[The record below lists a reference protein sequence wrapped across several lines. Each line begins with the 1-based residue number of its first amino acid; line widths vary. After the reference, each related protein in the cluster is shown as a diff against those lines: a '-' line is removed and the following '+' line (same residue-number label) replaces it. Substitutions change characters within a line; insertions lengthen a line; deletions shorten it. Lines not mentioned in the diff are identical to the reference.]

1 MTGILKQAICDALAT
16 FIRSRPGFDP
26 HNYGDA
32 ASYRA
37 DVRRAARQKR
47 DAETMLAAVRWRDSI
62 TGADLIEAARG
73 AFSGRLTIELLPA
86 GQTVRGLF
94 LPSPI
99 PDAPS
104 RVRIDYCVG
113 QYGPTEY
120 RAAVCAVLA
129 GALWNWQ
136 RDNMP
141 PLVRHR
147 VECLADTNA
156 DGSPGG
162 YVPATRREFPTAAD
176 AETYAQTVNA
186 RRYPFVHAV
195 YGDQHMCAGDWLRRK
210 FRAEFGSAL
219 QRRWF
224 D

>member
-1 MTGILKQAICDALAT
+1 MNPDTLKQAICDALAT

-73 AFSGRLTIELLPA
+73 GRLTIELLPA
-86 GQTVRGLF
+86 GETVRGVF
-94 LPSPI
+94 LPSPV
-99 PDAPS
+99 PDASP
-104 RVRIDYCVG
+104 RVRIDYCTG
-113 QYGPTEY
+113 QYYPTEY
-120 RAAVCAVLA
+120 RAGVCRVLA
-129 GALWNWQ
+129 SALWNYA

-141 PLVRHR
+141 APYAHR
-147 VECLADTNA
+147 VEWPGGEFATLQLHAMMEARNA
-156 DGSPGG
+156 DPAVRVYDLYRIPGRPDGS
-162 YVPATRREFPTAAD
+162 VS
-176 AETYAQTVNA
+176 
-186 RRYPFVHAV
+186 
-195 YGDQHMCAGDWLRRK
+195 AGDWLRRK
-210 FRAEFGSAL
+210 FRAEFGSAM

>member
-1 MTGILKQAICDALAT
+1 MEPDNLKTAICDALAA

-37 DVRRAARQKR
+37 DQRTAARQKR

-73 AFSGRLTIELLPA
+73 GRLTIEVNPA
-86 GQTVRGLF
+86 GTVGGIMR
-94 LPSPI
+94 PV
-99 PDAPS
+99 
-104 RVRIDYCVG
+104 VRIDYCTG
-113 QYGPTEY
+113 QYYPTEY
-120 RAAVCAVLA
+120 RAGVCRVLA
-129 GALWNWQ
+129 NALWNWQ

-141 PLVRHR
+141 APYAHR
-147 VECLADTNA
+147 VQWTGGEFAILQLHAMTEARNADTA
-156 DGSPGG
+156 VRVYDLYRIPGRPDGS
-162 YVPATRREFPTAAD
+162 VS
-176 AETYAQTVNA
+176 
-186 RRYPFVHAV
+186 
-195 YGDQHMCAGDWLRRK
+195 AGDWLRRK
-210 FRAEFGSAL
+210 FRAEFGSAM

>member
-1 MTGILKQAICDALAT
+1 MNPDTLKQAICDALAT

-73 AFSGRLTIELLPA
+73 GRLTIELLPA
-86 GQTVRGLF
+86 GETVRGVF
-94 LPSPI
+94 LPSPV
-99 PDAPS
+99 PDASP
-104 RVRIDYCVG
+104 RVRIDYCTG
-113 QYGPTEY
+113 QYYPTEY
-120 RAAVCAVLA
+120 RAGVCRVLA
-129 GALWNWQ
+129 SALWNHA

-141 PLVRHR
+141 PGTLHHNSETGETLQRY
-147 VECLADTNA
+147 
-156 DGSPGG
+156 DGM
-162 YVPATRREFPTAAD
+162 R
-176 AETYAQTVNA
+176 
-186 RRYPFVHAV
+186 
-195 YGDQHMCAGDWLRRK
+195 AGDYLRRK

>member
-1 MTGILKQAICDALAT
+1 MNPDTLKQAICDALAA

-26 HNYGDA
+26 CNYGDA

-37 DVRRAARQKR
+37 DQRTAARQKN

-73 AFSGRLTIELLPA
+73 GRLTIVPA
-86 GQTVRGLF
+86 RVEYPNQN
-94 LPSPI
+94 
-99 PDAPS
+99 PDHGYS
-104 RVRIDYCVG
+104 VRIDYCTG
-113 QYGPTEY
+113 QYYPTEY
-120 RAAVCAVLA
+120 RAGVCRVLA
-129 GALWNWQ
+129 SALWNYA

-141 PLVRHR
+141 PGTLHHNSETGETLERY
-147 VECLADTNA
+147 
-156 DGSPGG
+156 DGL
-162 YVPATRREFPTAAD
+162 R
-176 AETYAQTVNA
+176 
-186 RRYPFVHAV
+186 
-195 YGDQHMCAGDWLRRK
+195 AGDYLRRK

>member
-1 MTGILKQAICDALAT
+1 MNPDTLKQAICDALAT

-47 DAETMLAAVRWRDSI
+47 DAETMLAAVRRRDSI

-73 AFSGRLTIELLPA
+73 GRLTIEATRVEYPNELPNPY
-86 GQTVRGLF
+86 GY
-94 LPSPI
+94 
-99 PDAPS
+99 
-104 RVRIDYCVG
+104 RVRIDYCAG
-113 QYGPTEY
+113 QYYPTEY
-120 RAAVCAVLA
+120 RAGVCRVLA
-129 GALWNWQ
+129 NALWNYA

-141 PLVRHR
+141 APYAHR
-147 VECLADTNA
+147 VEWPRGEFAILQLHAMTEARNA
-156 DGSPGG
+156 DPTVRVYDLYRIPGRPDGS
-162 YVPATRREFPTAAD
+162 VS
-176 AETYAQTVNA
+176 
-186 RRYPFVHAV
+186 
-195 YGDQHMCAGDWLRRK
+195 AGDWLRRK
-210 FRAEFGSAL
+210 FRAEFGSAM

>member
-1 MTGILKQAICDALAT
+1 MEPDNLKTAICDALAT

-37 DVRRAARQKR
+37 DQRTAARQKN

-73 AFSGRLTIELLPA
+73 GRLAIELLPA
-86 GQTVRGLF
+86 GETIRGVF
-94 LPSPI
+94 MPSPV
-99 PDAPS
+99 PGAPP
-104 RVRIDYCVG
+104 RVRIDYCTG
-113 QYGPTEY
+113 QYYPTEY
-120 RAAVCAVLA
+120 RAGVCRALA
-129 GALWNWQ
+129 SALWNYA

-141 PLVRHR
+141 APYMHK
-147 VECLADTNA
+147 VEWP
-156 DGSPGG
+156 DGKTEAVHVHAAAEARTQGAYVTDLYRIPGG
-162 YVPATRREFPTAAD
+162 DSKALS
-176 AETYAQTVNA
+176 
-186 RRYPFVHAV
+186 
-195 YGDQHMCAGDWLRRK
+195 AGDYLRRK

>member
-1 MTGILKQAICDALAT
+1 MEPDNLKTAICDALAT

-37 DVRRAARQKR
+37 DQRTAARQKR

-73 AFSGRLTIELLPA
+73 GRLTIEVNPA
-86 GQTVRGLF
+86 GTVGGIMR
-94 LPSPI
+94 PV
-99 PDAPS
+99 
-104 RVRIDYCVG
+104 VRIDYCTG
-113 QYGPTEY
+113 QYYPTEY
-120 RAAVCAVLA
+120 RAGVCRVLA
-129 GALWNWQ
+129 SALWNWQ

-141 PLVRHR
+141 APYAHR
-147 VECLADTNA
+147 VEWPGGGLAILQLHAMTEARNA
-156 DGSPGG
+156 DPAVRVYDLYRIPGRPDGS
-162 YVPATRREFPTAAD
+162 VS
-176 AETYAQTVNA
+176 
-186 RRYPFVHAV
+186 
-195 YGDQHMCAGDWLRRK
+195 AGDWLRRK